1 MLKYYSKPVLTS
13 DDNSAYKEGLFDLEI
28 VDNKVEEQFVK
39 LVIQLNLKSTIVRE
53 LLDKNIA
60 QLGIKTRTNL
70 LTKYE
75 NVINY
80 DDTIEIFVEKNKLER
95 MDVISCVAYIV
106 SNNEYLYKW
115 NEELKDIYEK
125 DYEFE
130 FHQNEIL
137 AESTE
142 DKLNY
147 SASGKPFISLCHVPA
162 QSNNGLLFSV
172 DTPNMIQVK
181 IGTELNEAYTK
192 LRNDDKKVSVKGILD
207 SFTAF
212 NSILYALTKT
222 ILSDNPE
229 EFKDREWYKALD
241 YCFNDSKY
249 QDFDSFIASMVESK
263 DLDEIYRISQSILNN
278 QVEVKIVDTWRRS
291 R

>member
-13 DDNSAYKEGLFDLEI
+13 DDNSAYKDGLFDLEI
-28 VDNKVEEQFVK
+28 IDNKVEDDVLK
-39 LVIQLNLKSTIVRE
+39 LVIVLNLKSQIVRSLVE
-53 LLDKNIA
+53 NNIA
-60 QLGIKTRTNL
+60 MIGIKTRTNL
-70 LTKYE
+70 FTKFE
-75 NVINY
+75 SVLNL
-80 DDTIEIFVEKNKLER
+80 DEKIEIIVEKNKLER
-95 MDVISCVAYIV
+95 MDVISCVAYII
-106 SNNEYLYKW
+106 SNEEYLYQW
-115 NEELKDIYEK
+115 NGELKDIYDN
-125 DYEFE
+125 DYVFE
-130 FHQNEIL
+130 FHKNEIF

-162 QSNNGLLFSV
+162 QSNKGLLFSV

-212 NSILYALTKT
+212 NSILYALTKI
-222 ILSDNPE
+222 ILSDNPL
-229 EFKDREWYKALD
+229 EFKDKEWYKSLD
-241 YCFNDSKY
+241 YCFSDSKY
-249 QDFDSFIASMVESK
+249 QDFESFISSMVESK
-263 DLDEIYRISQSILNN
+263 DLDEIYRVTQTILNN